1 MKPRQI
7 ERLLV
12 FAVIVLMAF
21 YAFNRF
27 VYVPAK
33 VEIGKLKKEQAE
45 LAKKIQTAKINTR
58 SLPGE
63 EAKLEK
69 QINEFQTSKERLAL
83 GADQVTTV
91 LAALAD
97 NADRYSV
104 KLQLI
109 KPGQLES
116 LPEVSLK
123 KLAIKVSFTGDYKNI
138 SDYLVSLEKLPAR
151 MIIQE
156 LKLNRQSGDAPEIAG
171 EFTLVTI
178 YEE

>member
-12 FAVIVLMAF
+12 FAVIVLLAF

-27 VYVPAK
+27 VYVPSK
-33 VEIGKLKKEQAE
+33 VQIGKLKKEQSE
-45 LAKKIQTAKINTR
+45 LVKKIQTAKMNTR

-69 QINEFQTSKERLAL
+69 LIGEFQSSKDRLAL
-83 GADQVTTV
+83 GATQVTTV

-97 NADRYSV
+97 NADRYGV
-104 KLQLI
+104 KLELI

-123 KLAIKVSFTGDYKNI
+123 KLAIKVSFQGDYKSI

-156 LKLNRQSGDAPEIAG
+156 LKLARQTGEASEITG